1 MRGRCRLKR
10 FPFVKV
16 IYFHYLC
23 AIKPNDME
31 DINRIKVVLVE
42 KKRTNKWLAEQ
53 MGVKPSTVSKW
64 CTNSSQPDVASLLK
78 IADLLEVDIKELI
91 VREYK
96 SYIEKV
102 NSLITQ

>member
-1 MRGRCRLKR
+1 M
-10 FPFVKV
+10 FAKV
-16 IYFHYLC
+16 IYFHYIC
-23 AIKPNDME
+23 AINPNDLE

-78 IADLLEVDIKELI
+78 IADFLEVDIKELI

-96 SYIEKV
+96 AYIKRS
-102 NSLITQ
+102 NSTLGFIE